1 MKDYLGCIIE
11 FKGKDVSIHQPH
23 FIKKLESKFNEL
35 VKDIRKTTT
44 PRAPGEILMG
54 PKEGDELVDFLSL
67 QGNYRSG
74 MWILLFQV
82 KKFSQPNIANAVRKH
97 SNMMDGATI

>member
-11 FKGKDVSIHQPH
+11 FKGKDDSIHQPH
-23 FIKKLESKFNEL
+23 FIKKLESKFKEL

-44 PRAPGEILMG
+44 PTRAPGEILMG
-54 PKEGDELVDFLSL
+54 PKEEFVDFLSL

-74 MWILLFQV
+74 MWMLLFLV

>member
-1 MKDYLGCIIE
+1 
-11 FKGKDVSIHQPH
+11 
-23 FIKKLESKFNEL
+23 
-35 VKDIRKTTT
+35 
-44 PRAPGEILMG
+44 MG